1 MSRNLKGLFPFIE
14 KKIMVL
20 FYNCLFLIV
29 TVIVILMNCRVE
41 DLNRLK
47 VQHPNHSAMHED
59 GIRVT

>member
-1 MSRNLKGLFPFIE
+1 
-14 KKIMVL
+14 MVL
-20 FYNCLFLIV
+20 FYNCLFLLV
-29 TVIVILMNCRVE
+29 TVIVILMNGRVE